1 MKGLM
6 FFLIFPM
13 FVMFSIYVFATNGLI
28 QKEVDFALN
37 RGTYRV
43 AVENTPAGNNPLIGS
58 SSYTHSRRI
67 VTDDVQYPT
76 IRIHYYANAYIS
88 SLNNWNAGTYY
99 TDVEVP
105 HKART
110 FYNIGYE
117 GNYSFSDSKEITKD
131 IWMGS
136 PDIESCKATASMTE
150 NSGISCEAKI
160 PW

>member
-13 FVMFSIYVFATNGLI
+13 LVLFSICVFATNGLV
-28 QKEVDFALN
+28 EREGDFALN
-37 RGTYRV
+37 RGTFRL
-43 AVENTPAGNNPLIGS
+43 AAENAPAGNNPLIGS
-58 SSYTHSRRI
+58 YSYTHSRRI

-76 IRIHYYANAYIS
+76 IRINYYATGSIS
-88 SLNNWNAGTYY
+88 SLSIWNAGTYY
-99 TDVEVP
+99 IDVEVP
-105 HKART
+105 HKAAT
-110 FYNIGYE
+110 FLDIGYE
-117 GNYSFSDSKEITKD
+117 GNYSFYQPKEITKD